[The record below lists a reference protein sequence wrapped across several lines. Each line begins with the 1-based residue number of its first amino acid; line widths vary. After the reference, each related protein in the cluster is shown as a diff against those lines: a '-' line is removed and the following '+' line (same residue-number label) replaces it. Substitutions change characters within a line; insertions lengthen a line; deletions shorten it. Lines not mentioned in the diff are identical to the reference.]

1 MTTNDEQRLLTEVVA
16 IRKALEELHDV
27 IVCGLPVERKA
38 LEPKERK
45 AVDPEPECQQPPA
58 VKTLSRAIRKLEQ
71 CFCSGTEGRRE
82 NLEIADELR
91 RIRESHKEQP

>member
-27 IVCGLPVERKA
+27 IVCGLPV
-38 LEPKERK
+38 ERK